1 MKKQDTAAFSLIRC
15 DTEKKMPA
23 LAVRAIRA
31 ALFFAGL
38 LAVAQ
43 GAAGIWTNYG
53 WLWAAAGAAALVW
66 QSVAL
71 GLPRRWLRAVLPL
84 LCLICAAAFSR
95 RFLAGAITVSS
106 SAGETLTKATG
117 HILLPLAGVGA
128 DAALFVA
135 ISAALLG
142 TLCAY
147 AVRWSPTVCGLLL
160 TVLSAALLALLRPDS
175 AQVWMA
181 VCPLC
186 AALLL
191 AGGAADRKESV
202 PMLLRLWRAAGSWQA
217 CLQLH
222 CWPYRACEAAHCFP
236 SGERLPAPHC
246 TGLRYESG
254 QAVLPEGEFS
264 NYSAAPEQTSCLTVT
279 MEQPTAL
286 YLRGFTG
293 DTFTGTAWQ
302 ALDAQTLAEQTDL
315 LYWLHKEGFYPQTQL
330 AAASRGLHRQEQT
343 QTVLIENTSACSAYV
358 YAPYALSALP
368 QESALRTDSL
378 ESTQLPASGL
388 RGARQYR
395 LHHAPCPGAD
405 RSGIIGRAAGA
416 AGEGR
421 RLSQRRGKL
430 PCVRAGA
437 GRDAA
442 CADTRT
448 ACSDSG

>member
-181 VCPLC
+181 ACPLC
-186 AALLL
+186 AAFA
-191 AGGAADRKESV
+191 AGRRRGRPQRIRSNAFE
-202 PMLLRLWRAAGSWQA
+202 LWRAAGSGR
-217 CLQLH
+217 
-222 CWPYRACEAAHCFP
+222 RACSCTAGRTGPAKRHIVFRVGNGFP
-236 SGERLPAPHC
+236 HRIAPAPVRIRAGC
-246 TGLRYESG
+246 AAGRGVFQLFRRTGADIMPDRHDG
-254 QAVLPEGEFS
+254 
-264 NYSAAPEQTSCLTVT
+264 AAD
-279 MEQPTAL
+279 
-286 YLRGFTG
+286 G
-293 DTFTGTAWQ
+293 
-302 ALDAQTLAEQTDL
+302 
-315 LYWLHKEGFYPQTQL
+315 
-330 AAASRGLHRQEQT
+330 
-343 QTVLIENTSACSAYV
+343 
-358 YAPYALSALP
+358 ALSARL
-368 QESALRTDSL
+368 
-378 ESTQLPASGL
+378 
-388 RGARQYR
+388 YR
-395 LHHAPCPGAD
+395 RYLHRHGM
-405 RSGIIGRAAGA
+405 AGA
-416 AGEGR
+416 
-421 RLSQRRGKL
+421 
-430 PCVRAGA
+430 
-437 GRDAA
+437 
-442 CADTRT
+442 
-448 ACSDSG
+448 

>member
-181 VCPLC
+181 ACPLC

-191 AGGAADRKESV
+191 AGGAARKIHS
-202 PMLLRLWRAAGSWQA
+202 PWKDLS
-217 CLQLH
+217 
-222 CWPYRACEAAHCFP
+222 F
-236 SGERLPAPHC
+236 
-246 TGLRYESG
+246 
-254 QAVLPEGEFS
+254 
-264 NYSAAPEQTSCLTVT
+264 N
-279 MEQPTAL
+279 L
-286 YLRGFTG
+286 YL
-293 DTFTGTAWQ
+293 
-302 ALDAQTLAEQTDL
+302 
-315 LYWLHKEGFYPQTQL
+315 
-330 AAASRGLHRQEQT
+330 
-343 QTVLIENTSACSAYV
+343 
-358 YAPYALSALP
+358 
-368 QESALRTDSL
+368 
-378 ESTQLPASGL
+378 
-388 RGARQYR
+388 
-395 LHHAPCPGAD
+395 
-405 RSGIIGRAAGA
+405 
-416 AGEGR
+416 
-421 RLSQRRGKL
+421 
-430 PCVRAGA
+430 
-437 GRDAA
+437 
-442 CADTRT
+442 
-448 ACSDSG
+448 